1 MGSQRVRH
9 DWMAKHSTCGILVL
23 WPRIKPS
30 PPAEKVQH
38 LNKEVP
44 TRLFQVST
52 LVPSSLTGIGLILC
66 RLRWHLSPSFM
77 PTIPV
82 LTARWK
88 PVFQSHSIHPWIS
101 DILLSNPQQSF
112 VLQIPKSEATL
123 PIWLL
128 LSFKDFFFLNVDHF
142 KSLFWICYNIAS
154 VMCFGVLATGDL
166 RSLTKERTAPPALE
180 GEVLTWENMNFRTKW
195 FSIFYFLFIYLF
207 LAMLDLC
214 CCTWT
219 LVAASSGYSF
229 IAEHRLQSVQ
239 VSVAAAGPPAK
250 SKMLL

>member
-1 MGSQRVRH
+1 
-9 DWMAKHSTCGILVL
+9 
-23 WPRIKPS
+23 
-30 PPAEKVQH
+30 
-38 LNKEVP
+38 
-44 TRLFQVST
+44 
-52 LVPSSLTGIGLILC
+52 
-66 RLRWHLSPSFM
+66 M

-88 PVFQSHSIHPWIS
+88 PVFQSHSVHPWIS

-128 LSFKDFFFLNVDHF
+128 LSFKDFFFLM
-142 KSLFWICYNIAS
+142 WIILKVCFEFVTILL
-154 VMCFGVLATGDL
+154 VLCFGVLATGDL
-166 RSLTKERTAPPALE
+166 RSLTRERTAPPALE

-195 FSIFYFLFIYLF
+195 FSIFYFIFIYLF